1 MIKPEYPWEM
11 AELGGYDQ
19 VLKVGEG
26 DYRFYYTCIGAIVA
40 GGSAT
45 QRVCL
50 ARSTDGVTWHKP
62 MLGIVSYRNS
72 TQNNIMWP
80 FDDAYNEPG
89 TVRHSADPAPQPGS
103 AQPPSKT
110 SVGVCVQ
117 VFVDDNPA
125 CPASERFKMILS
137 WSPKDAPA
145 GQCETRH
152 ALHFT
157 GCHLISD

>member
-19 VLKVGEG
+19 VLKVGEA

-40 GGSAT
+40 GGSST

-50 ARSTDGVTWHKP
+50 ARSTDGVSWHKP

-89 TVRHSADPAPQPGS
+89 TVRHRDPSPAPSRLCSPPGNIRWC
-103 AQPPSKT
+103 
-110 SVGVCVQ
+110 VCRCLLTTTR
-117 VFVDDNPA
+117 PA
-125 CPASERFKMILS
+125 PRARSSR
-137 WSPKDAPA
+137 
-145 GQCETRH
+145 
-152 ALHFT
+152 
-157 GCHLISD
+157 

>member
-1 MIKPEYPWEM
+1 M

-19 VLKVGEG
+19 VLKVGEA

-40 GGSAT
+40 GGSST

-50 ARSTDGVTWHKP
+50 ARSTDGVSWHKP

-89 TVRHSADPAPQPGS
+89 TVRRSVQALQPPGNMRWRVCRCLLTTTRPAPRARS
-103 AQPPSKT
+103 S
-110 SVGVCVQ
+110 
-117 VFVDDNPA
+117 
-125 CPASERFKMILS
+125 R
-137 WSPKDAPA
+137 
-145 GQCETRH
+145 
-152 ALHFT
+152 
-157 GCHLISD
+157 

>member
-1 MIKPEYPWEM
+1 MCPPPDHPSPLADPPPLPSVRDEEYFDAAGLQNGAALRLNKPQKLGLVIKPEYPWEM

-19 VLKVGEG
+19 VLKVGEA

-40 GGSAT
+40 GGSST

-50 ARSTDGVTWHKP
+50 ARSTDGVSWHKP

-89 TVRHSADPAPQPGS
+89 TVRHSDPLRPGS
-103 AQPPSKT
+103 AVPPAT
-110 SVGVCVQ
+110 SVGVC
-117 VFVDDNPA
+117 
-125 CPASERFKMILS
+125 
-137 WSPKDAPA
+137 A
-145 GQCETRH
+145 GVC
-152 ALHFT
+152 
-157 GCHLISD
+157 

>member
-50 ARSTDGVTWHKP
+50 ARSTDGVSWHKP

-89 TVRHSADPAPQPGS
+89 TVRHRDPSPAPS
-103 AQPPSKT
+103 RLCSPPAA
-110 SVGVCVQ
+110 SVGVC
-117 VFVDDNPA
+117 
-125 CPASERFKMILS
+125 
-137 WSPKDAPA
+137 A
-145 GQCETRH
+145 GVC
-152 ALHFT
+152 
-157 GCHLISD
+157 

>member
-1 MIKPEYPWEM
+1 M

-50 ARSTDGVTWHKP
+50 ARSTDGVSWHKP

-89 TVRHSADPAPQPGS
+89 TVRHSADPAPQALCTP
-103 AQPPSKT
+103 AKHPL
-110 SVGVCVQ
+110 VCVCRCLLTTTQ
-117 VFVDDNPA
+117 PA
-125 CPASERFKMILS
+125 PRARGSR
-137 WSPKDAPA
+137 
-145 GQCETRH
+145 
-152 ALHFT
+152 
-157 GCHLISD
+157 

>member
-89 TVRHSADPAPQPGS
+89 TVRHSDPAPQALCSP
-103 AQPPSKT
+103 QQNIRWC
-110 SVGVCVQ
+110 VCVCRCLLTTTQ
-117 VFVDDNPA
+117 PA
-125 CPASERFKMILS
+125 PRARNSR
-137 WSPKDAPA
+137 
-145 GQCETRH
+145 
-152 ALHFT
+152 
-157 GCHLISD
+157 